1 MAAHV
6 LVVDDDDD
14 TAEALSE
21 LLVDEGYRVTTRTDA
36 RSALDCVQ
44 NCHPAIVLCDVRM
57 PGMDLRSFIGQCRRT
72 GRPGPSV
79 ILVSGIPRIDEIAER
94 EGADGF
100 VQKPFRIEDVV
111 RRIQGTFAM
120 A

>member
-1 MAAHV
+1 MSAHV

-14 TAEALSE
+14 MVEALRD
-21 LLVDEGYRVTTRTDA
+21 LLVEEGYDVTTRTDA
-36 RSALDCVQ
+36 GSAIDCVQ

-57 PGMDLRSFIGQCRRT
+57 PGMDLHSFIGQCRRT

-79 ILVSGIPRIDEIAER
+79 ILVSGLPGIDEIADR

-100 VQKPFRIEDVV
+100 VRKPFGIEDVV
-111 RRIQGTFAM
+111 RQIRGSFAM